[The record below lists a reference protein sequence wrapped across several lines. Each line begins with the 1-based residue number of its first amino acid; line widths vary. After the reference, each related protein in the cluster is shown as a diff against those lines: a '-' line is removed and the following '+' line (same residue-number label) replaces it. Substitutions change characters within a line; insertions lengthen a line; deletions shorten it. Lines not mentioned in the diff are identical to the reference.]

1 MHLATVDGEKLTEV
15 LQRMSRIAGPV
26 LGSAFW
32 RFTDK
37 VVIDWAGMQE
47 PLEGQVENEMP
58 DGLVVSGELMKGT
71 GGRLTY
77 SGPTAIVW
85 ADERLQIG
93 RDRLPAEPAHSP
105 RSITLPVGA
114 EEGDLLVA
122 ILRRS
127 LEEARLSGYT
137 AECEV
142 VEEKWGK
149 SIGRAAKALG
159 WTGLDESTL
168 ARAVA
173 EALIAARSTG
183 GQAQG

>member
-93 RDRLPAEPAHSP
+93 RDRLPAEPAHGHRP
-105 RSITLPVGA
+105 TRLPVGA
-114 EEGDLLVA
+114 KEGDLLRA
-122 ILRRS
+122 ILS
-127 LEEARLSGYT
+127 HSVEEATRSGYA
-137 AECEV
+137 AECEQ
-142 VEEKWGK
+142 VEEKWRK
-149 SIGRAAKALG
+149 SIGRAAKALA
-159 WTGLDESTL
+159 WTRLDESSL
-168 ARAVA
+168 AKVVA
-173 EALIAARSTG
+173 KALTVGI
-183 GQAQG
+183 QGPAK